1 VKVEREKEEEEEEK
15 EEEEENAGARRKL
28 AAQKK
33 QIGRLVGS
41 RRPYKWHPRSYHMA
55 LVVTT
60 RKTWC
65 DQS

>member
-1 VKVEREKEEEEEEK
+1 MKVEREKEEEEEEK

-28 AAQKK
+28 AAQKTK
-33 QIGRLVGS
+33 LAGGLARGGLINR
-41 RRPYKWHPRSYHMA
+41 MA